1 MKPADAIIEA
11 NRELKGVR
19 RGRLFRKYFLL
30 ILALVCGALL
40 ISGAVGLYFSYQ
52 ENKVALA
59 SVQREKAIGA
69 AARIEQ
75 FIHQIEQQLAY
86 AATAAARRRAAWS
99 SAASS
104 S

>member
-1 MKPADAIIEA
+1 MKPADAIIDKNPEI
-11 NRELKGVR
+11 KGVR

-59 SVQREKAIGA
+59 SVQREKAVGA
-69 AARIEQ
+69 AARISTSPR
-75 FIHQIEQQLAY
+75 LMVY
-86 AATAAARRRAAWS
+86 GCATAQVTRAGS
-99 SAASS
+99 SG
-104 S
+104 

>member
-1 MKPADAIIEA
+1 MKPADAIIDK
-11 NRELKGVR
+11 NREIKGVR

-59 SVQREKAIGA
+59 SVQREKAVGA

-75 FIHQIEQQLAY
+75 FIRQIEQQL
-86 AATAAARRRAAWS
+86 T
-99 SAASS
+99 
-104 S
+104 